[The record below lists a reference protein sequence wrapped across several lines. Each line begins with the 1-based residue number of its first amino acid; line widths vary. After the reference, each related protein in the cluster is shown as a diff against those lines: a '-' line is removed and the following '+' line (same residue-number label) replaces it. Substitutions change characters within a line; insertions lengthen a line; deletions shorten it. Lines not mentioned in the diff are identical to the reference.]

1 MAHILL
7 IHTAGCPFVGT
18 GLTAVSHRRL
28 YNPPIVRYN
37 GMKYRCALCQ
47 PGRRMRRTACP
58 LFAVPGG
65 AEGEQRGRYV
75 TP

>member
-28 YNPPIVRYN
+28 YNPIVRYN
-37 GMKYRCALCQ
+37 GMKYRSALGQ
-47 PGRRMRRTACP
+47 PGRPTRRPARP
-58 LFAVPGG
+58 LFAIPGR
-65 AEGEQRGRYV
+65 AQGEQRGRYV
-75 TP
+75 TR